1 MLPGCSGDASLL
13 TNSTGQLQPHDQM
26 VPVGKNIAVIHRLVS
41 LRLRELFLFQHFF
54 LMISQAQGQAESAIF
69 NFNFL
74 KLILTPKKLTS
85 KTQVKRLKTRVA
97 MEINGE
103 ETAQEG
109 GRDKPPAIPETAD
122 SSSSSSNSA
131 VGGGSRSSSS
141 CSTSRSSEELTAEFK
156 KAAGSSSYS
165 HAMVSLFLVHCY
177 HPPYRIDLHVV

>member
-1 MLPGCSGDASLL
+1 
-13 TNSTGQLQPHDQM
+13 
-26 VPVGKNIAVIHRLVS
+26 
-41 LRLRELFLFQHFF
+41 
-54 LMISQAQGQAESAIF
+54 MISQAQGQAESAIF

-141 CSTSRSSEELTAEFK
+141 CELTAEFK

-165 HAMVSLFLVHCY
+165 HAMALFFLFIATT
-177 HPPYRIDLHVV
+177 HPTVLTSMLSEPAARTARMVEKGVAIFFFFWLTWLEMTCVLHVCATCNNRTNFYIHDSIWGYR